1 MKIKNLNLSRIRELR
16 EERGLTQQEVAEELG
31 ITQQV
36 YSNYER
42 GARMIPVLHFVALC
56 QFYNVTCDY
65 MLHLSD
71 ISMPEKY

>member
-1 MKIKNLNLSRIRELR
+1 MIKNLNLSRMRELR
-16 EERGLTQQEVAEELG
+16 EKHGLTQQEVAKELG
-31 ITQQV
+31 VTQQV

-42 GARMIPVLHFVALC
+42 GARMIPVLQFVALC

-71 ISMPEKY
+71 IPMPEQY